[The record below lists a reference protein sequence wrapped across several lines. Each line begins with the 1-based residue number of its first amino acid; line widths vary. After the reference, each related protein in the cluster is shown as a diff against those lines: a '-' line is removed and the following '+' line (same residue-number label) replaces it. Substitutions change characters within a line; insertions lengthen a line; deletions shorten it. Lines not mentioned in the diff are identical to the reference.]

1 MGFWGKREVKTGQ
14 PPIILDFHAPS
25 AIQPG
30 ATWRIFL
37 CVKDDDGDMKD
48 ITTMLV
54 EPGNVISPI
63 SFTRIKE
70 DRDRAEFRGY
80 LYLHTPSTNSF
91 FGRKFL
97 IKVQIRDR
105 ELSRSEAVKLPLT
118 FANVPKENIP
128 EKWQTAAKHRLGGIA
143 IDLGELDDWRSVY

>member
-1 MGFWGKREVKTGQ
+1 MGFWGKREVKKGK
-14 PPIILDFHAPS
+14 PPIILDSYAAS
-25 AIQPG
+25 KIQPG
-30 ATWRIFL
+30 ETWRIFL
-37 CVKDDDGDMKD
+37 SGKDNDGDMKD
-48 ITTMLV
+48 ITAMLV
-54 EPGNVISPI
+54 EPGNVISPV

-70 DRDRAEFRGY
+70 DKDRAEFSGY
-80 LYLHTPSTNSF
+80 LYLHTPSESSF
-91 FGRKFL
+91 LGRKFL

-143 IDLGELDDWRSVY
+143 IDLEELDDWRSVY